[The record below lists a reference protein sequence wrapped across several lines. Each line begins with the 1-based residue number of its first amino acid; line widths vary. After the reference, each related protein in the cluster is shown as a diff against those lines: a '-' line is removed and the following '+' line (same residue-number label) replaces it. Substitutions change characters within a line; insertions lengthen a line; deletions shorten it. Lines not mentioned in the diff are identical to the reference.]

1 MTLETINLKGND
13 YATVPTRLKE
23 FRSTNPRSSVET
35 EPTITGDMVMFKA
48 TIRVDKADENSATST
63 GHSYGK
69 LTGDK
74 SFEKLET
81 VAVGRALSLLG
92 YLNNGQVASTEEML
106 EFEEHKQTQ
115 LLEDISNAQNRQEMQ
130 EIVDRLTPEQQLIA
144 NPFIKARIEELKEK
158 ASVTA
163 HSS

>member
-1 MTLETINLKGND
+1 MTLDTISLKGND

-23 FRSTNPRSSVET
+23 FRSKNPRAAIET
-35 EPTITGDMVMFKA
+35 DPTISNETIMFKA
-48 TIRVDKADENSATST
+48 TITVDKSDPDSATST

-92 YLNNGQVASTEEML
+92 YLNNGEVASTEEML

-115 LLEDISNAQNRQEMQ
+115 LLEDIATAQTRDEMQ
-130 EIVDRLTPEQQLIA
+130 AIVDTLTPSQQLIA
-144 NPFIKARIEELKEK
+144 TPFIKARIEELKEK
-158 ASVTA
+158 ANVASN
-163 HSS
+163 